1 MLERPLLSSAVSSAS
16 HAGAGS
22 RVGDGETVRR
32 DGDGDGDSLDMDL
45 DLDFALALDFV
56 VVVVVVVVAV
66 RFFGFFFFGAV
77 ALAPPSALDA
87 ELDSPSERRRDIAF
101 AFETSR
107 AIIVS
112 VSEIVASSRED
123 DDDSSATDDAISARA
138 AGVSARGCPLRAPR
152 PRARLPNAAA
162 VPSSPPRTLPDA
174 TRDAS

>member
-32 DGDGDGDSLDMDL
+32 DGDGDSLDLDLDL

-123 DDDSSATDDAISARA
+123 DDDSSATTRSISARA
-138 AGVSARGCPLRAPR
+138 AGVSARGCPLRAPS
-152 PRARLPNAAA
+152 RAPPKRRGGALLAAANAA
-162 VPSSPPRTLPDA
+162 
-174 TRDAS
+174 

>member
-1 MLERPLLSSAVSSAS
+1 VLERPLLSSAVSSAS

-45 DLDFALALDFV
+45 DLDFALALDF
-56 VVVVVVVVAV
+56 VVVVVVAV

>member
-1 MLERPLLSSAVSSAS
+1 VLERPLLSSAVSSAS

-22 RVGDGETVRR
+22 RVGDGETGRR

-45 DLDFALALDFV
+45 DLDFALALDF
-56 VVVVVVVVAV
+56 VVVVVVVAV